1 MSITENRSERQNLD
15 FLFSKIQKNTN
26 RDNEIAP
33 VSRCIAMNGEDP
45 IYIEKEMGREG
56 KDLVPVS
63 LPYET
68 PRQNGLV
75 MDLIEVPLYK
85 H

>member
-15 FLFSKIQKNTN
+15 FLFSEIQKNTN
-26 RDNEIAP
+26 RYNEIAP
-33 VSRCIAMNGEDP
+33 VSRCIVMNGEDP
-45 IYIEKEMGREG
+45 IYREKEMGREG

-68 PRQNGLV
+68 LDITREKSV
-75 MDLIEVPLYK
+75 VFWR
-85 H
+85 